1 MDPESPSLPDFERL
15 ERALEAED
23 ASRLGWLGA
32 RPTKVKAALA
42 AIAALAIPALV
53 FLVMPRADLP
63 DYPAARLV
71 LDALVLVAPA
81 VLVLVLL
88 LRPVYRPAP
97 HPGWRVASILA
108 VCVGALV
115 IANLPHAHGNSMS
128 MVGDGPHDTWPL
140 AMGCLSFGLF
150 AALPSA
156 LALLTLT
163 RGHRPE
169 LALAA
174 ASAMGVLAVQAQCP
188 IITHKHMFLGHTTI
202 ALVGVFLG
210 LVAWF
215 AALALGRRD

>member
-1 MDPESPSLPDFERL
+1 MHPPKPSPPAFERL

-23 ASRLGWLGA
+23 ASRLGWLSA
-32 RPTKVKAALA
+32 QPTRVKAALTAVA
-42 AIAALAIPALV
+42 AVAIPALV
-53 FLVMPRADLP
+53 FLVMPRPDLA
-63 DYPAARLV
+63 DYPVARLV
-71 LDALVLVAPA
+71 LDALVVVVPA
-81 VLVLVLL
+81 VVVVFLL
-88 LRPVYRPAP
+88 LRPIYRPAP
-97 HPGWRVASILA
+97 SPGLRVASVLG

-115 IANLPHAHGNSMS
+115 LANLPHAHGNMMS
-128 MVGDGPHDTWPL
+128 MVGNGPHDTWPL

-163 RGHRPE
+163 RGRRPE

-202 ALVGVFLG
+202 ALVGVLLG
-210 LVAWF
+210 VVAWF
-215 AALALGRRD
+215 GALALGRRD